1 VQGRIEEDLLHLDI
15 DKLDLGNPDE
25 IKALIRNLL
34 NIIELQAQLIKGLKE
49 ENQLLRDEIAYLK
62 GEKGK
67 PKIPPNVPVS
77 SENPSID
84 IDKPKKWKK
93 GFRKPKIKVD
103 RIERLYVDRS
113 ILPADAVRHG
123 FRQVIKQDIKLETDN
138 VEYQLEQYYSP
149 SRKKIYEAELPED
162 VKHSTY
168 GSSLKAL
175 IISLHYAGRVTQN
188 KIQRIL
194 EDIGIVI
201 SEGTIANILAQESQ
215 DDFSAEK
222 DAIFSTGIDKA
233 AYIQIDDTSARHMGK
248 NHYLHV
254 VCNDKFSSF
263 SILNSKS
270 KPAVRSIFGLNDDE
284 QIDKPLVSDAAQQ
297 FFTISPNQGLCWIH
311 EIRHYKKL
319 TPILDCH
326 KLVLHNFLNQ
336 LWQFYDLLNRYKE
349 QPDIG
354 LKIHIEWLFDSLF
367 LTETGYTMLD
377 ETKAAT
383 MKRKQRLLRVL
394 DFPMIPIHNNAA
406 EIALREGVIKRK
418 ISYGTRSNTGK
429 LAWEN
434 MLSILDTCR
443 KLKVSFFEYIRDIL
457 SKSYSMP
464 RLNQMIA

>member
-123 FRQVIKQDIKLETDN
+123 FRRVIKQDIKLETDN

-194 EDIGIVI
+194 EDIV
-201 SEGTIANILAQESQ
+201 
-215 DDFSAEK
+215 
-222 DAIFSTGIDKA
+222 TG
-233 AYIQIDDTSARHMGK
+233 G
-248 NHYLHV
+248 
-254 VCNDKFSSF
+254 
-263 SILNSKS
+263 
-270 KPAVRSIFGLNDDE
+270 
-284 QIDKPLVSDAAQQ
+284 
-297 FFTISPNQGLCWIH
+297 
-311 EIRHYKKL
+311 
-319 TPILDCH
+319 
-326 KLVLHNFLNQ
+326 
-336 LWQFYDLLNRYKE
+336 
-349 QPDIG
+349 
-354 LKIHIEWLFDSLF
+354 
-367 LTETGYTMLD
+367 
-377 ETKAAT
+377 
-383 MKRKQRLLRVL
+383 
-394 DFPMIPIHNNAA
+394 
-406 EIALREGVIKRK
+406 
-418 ISYGTRSNTGK
+418 
-429 LAWEN
+429 
-434 MLSILDTCR
+434 
-443 KLKVSFFEYIRDIL
+443 LKVSNNGGIKMSTCQSLGVKTRGNVDVKHGGVPHVARFIQRRTEHQRDRQTDWTQPCDGAEISEL
-457 SKSYSMP
+457 SSSPFTPEKS
-464 RLNQMIA
+464 QETKQA